1 VPVAVAVKDTEQLP
15 ETRVQAA
22 ELKDPAGPVSVNL
35 TPPVGV
41 TGVPGEVSD
50 TVAVHDEDW
59 FTITGLEQITVVEV
73 ARRFTVMLAVPLV
86 LSEWDES
93 PPYVPVTSAL
103 PLAVGVNATEQLL
116 DDRVQIVA
124 PNEPTGPISANVTV
138 PVGVILELVEVSPT
152 VAVHVEA
159 WLTITDEG
167 EQMTLVEDVCWPM
180 RTRTTSRCVSAPA
193 VALMVTL

>member
-1 VPVAVAVKDTEQLP
+1 M
-15 ETRVQAA
+15 
-22 ELKDPAGPVSVNL
+22 
-35 TPPVGV
+35 
-41 TGVPGEVSD
+41 SD
-50 TVAVHDEDW
+50 TVAVHDEAW

-73 ARRFTVMLAVPLV
+73 ARRFTVILAVALV
-86 LSEWDES
+86 LPVWDES

-124 PNEPTGPISANVTV
+124 VNEPTGPVSANVTV
-138 PVGVILELVEVSPT
+138 PVGAILELVEVSPT
-152 VAVHVEA
+152 VAVHVED
-159 WLTITDEG
+159 WFTITDEG